1 MNFWIL
7 SSRLVRTRR
16 DLANNSDKKPKNRR
30 KFAKKIRL
38 KNREIRTN
46 RIKLLLFTFENR
58 RKIKEKSA
66 LFGGPY
72 RNSDRQF
79 FYSPQNRGPPP
90 KISPIEQITD
100 RWEPKNSN
108 LQRVTLQFEFFHFF
122 PRKTLFSYL
131 KNERKIFRIFELLL
145 QISRLWTPPVSMISH
160 FTTRPRILGT
170 RPLEF

>member
-16 DLANNSDKKPKNRR
+16 DLANNSEKKPKNLR

-79 FYSPQNRGPPP
+79 FYSPIRRAWAISTGFFLDFCTNRLAGVWYRCTVSFCFNPSGP
-90 KISPIEQITD
+90 SQYMTL
-100 RWEPKNSN
+100 NSN
-108 LQRVTLQFEFFHFF
+108 WLLFKSRTCLLCMRTSPNAHIYIHVRICTL
-122 PRKTLFSYL
+122 KYA
-131 KNERKIFRIFELLL
+131 
-145 QISRLWTPPVSMISH
+145 
-160 FTTRPRILGT
+160 
-170 RPLEF
+170 

>member
-1 MNFWIL
+1 MNFSIL
-7 SSRLVRTRR
+7 SSRLARTRR
-16 DLANNSDKKPKNRR
+16 DLANNSEKKPKNLR

-79 FYSPQNRGPPP
+79 FYSPIKRAWAISTGFFLDFCTKVKEESGARGA
-90 KISPIEQITD
+90 D
-100 RWEPKNSN
+100 LW
-108 LQRVTLQFEFFHFF
+108 LFENARNHA
-122 PRKTLFSYL
+122 K
-131 KNERKIFRIFELLL
+131 
-145 QISRLWTPPVSMISH
+145 SR
-160 FTTRPRILGT
+160 TTAENIAYRT
-170 RPLEF
+170 NH